1 MRPAMWP
8 TGSKVEAVKAGPVA
22 EHAQAAS
29 AAVPSILQDLPVF
42 RSIAAKIGI
51 TELRRRLTHMT
62 PIFLPFLLWVIPH
75 QDPWGPILINSARM
89 IALTIVGLL
98 LYRFQAIARR
108 QDEHGLLAVVGYA
121 VPIIVAVLLMPD
133 RAELGMMTLAILA
146 IGDGSATL
154 GGLCLGGRRLP
165 WNNRKTFSGLLSFCV
180 FGTLMATLVY
190 WGEARPGVTWQA
202 ALACAAISTAAAAFV
217 ESLPLPWNDNLRVG
231 STAALVGTFVQIVWL
246 GR

>member
-1 MRPAMWP
+1 MRPAMLP
-8 TGSKVEAVKAGPVA
+8 TGPKVKAGFVSAHPG
-22 EHAQAAS
+22 AQ
-29 AAVPSILQDLPVF
+29 PRELHSILEDLPVF
-42 RSIAAKIGI
+42 RAIAAKIGI
-51 TELRRRLTHMT
+51 TELRRRLSHMT
-62 PIFLPFLLWVIPH
+62 PICLPFLLWVIPH
-75 QDPWGPILINSARM
+75 RDPWGPILINSVLV

-108 QDEHGLLAVVGYA
+108 REEHGLTAVVGYA

-154 GGLCLGGRRLP
+154 GGLWFGGRRLP
-165 WNNRKTFSGLLSFCV
+165 WNNRKTFAGLLSFCLC
-180 FGTLMATLVY
+180 GTVMASLVY

-202 ALACAAISTAAAAFV
+202 ALACGAISTAAAAFV

-231 STAALVGTFVQIVWL
+231 TTAALVGTFVQIVWL